1 MRFRV
6 PGYYKQFTCIADRC
20 IDNCCFGG
28 WQIDIDKE
36 TIDYYD
42 TVQGDFGDRLKKYV
56 DKEAGC
62 FTLNNGQCPFLL
74 ENNLCEIYKELGPE
88 HMGLVCTQFP
98 RFTEYYGNIKETGIG
113 MACEEAARIILN
125 DSTPFILEETD
136 IDEEEIWGEYDS
148 SLGQSLF
155 ILRDKIMSMLD
166 DTSLSLSDKLCVILD
181 KCDYLQNLINNNNY
195 DEIRKFCS
203 VIDLIKDIKANSLKQ
218 DTSTSIITSN
228 DNSKPDNRV
237 IKAINMKIWW
247 AYLDL
252 EPLNSQWQEL
262 SSNAY
267 DYLYE
272 NNDEV
277 CCTPYDNYLLEIYL
291 TRLTKYYV
299 YRYMLKASFDHNLTG
314 KAQLIVSN
322 LIILK
327 DLFIFRK
334 GKDSN
339 QDDEKIL
346 MDIIHIF
353 SRETEYSEDNIS
365 DLYDSFI
372 FDDVFSCKSLTNAA
386 RGI

>member
-36 TIDYYD
+36 TIDFYD

-62 FTLNNGQCPFLL
+62 FNLNNGQCPFLL
-74 ENNLCEIYKELGPE
+74 KNNLCEIYKELGPE

-203 VIDLIKDIKANSLKQ
+203 DIDLIKDIKASSLKQ

-277 CCTPYDNYLLEIYL
+277 CCPPYDNDLLEIYL

-322 LIILK
+322 LVIIK
-327 DLFIFRK
+327 DLFIFKK
-334 GKDSN
+334 GRDSN
-339 QDDEKIL
+339 QDDKKIL

-353 SRETEYSEDNIS
+353 SREIEYSEDNIS

-372 FDDVFSCKSLTNAA
+372 FDDVFSCKTLTNAA
-386 RGI
+386 RRI

>member
-36 TIDYYD
+36 TIDFYD

-277 CCTPYDNYLLEIYL
+277 CCPPYDNYLLEIYL

>member
-203 VIDLIKDIKANSLKQ
+203 DIDLIKDIKASSLKQ

-272 NNDEV
+272 NSDEV
-277 CCTPYDNYLLEIYL
+277 CCPPYDNYLLEIYL

-334 GKDSN
+334 GKDAN

>member
-36 TIDYYD
+36 TIDFYD

-62 FTLNNGQCPFLL
+62 FNLNNGQCPFLL
-74 ENNLCEIYKELGPE
+74 KNNLCEIYKELGPE

-203 VIDLIKDIKANSLKQ
+203 DIDLIKDIKANSLKQ

-252 EPLNSQWQEL
+252 EPLNSLWQEL
-262 SSNAY
+262 SSNTY
-267 DYLYE
+267 DYQYE
-272 NNDEV
+272 NSDEV

-327 DLFIFRK
+327 DIFIFRK

-339 QDDEKIL
+339 QDDKKIL

-353 SRETEYSEDNIS
+353 SREIEYSEDNIS

>member
-36 TIDYYD
+36 TIDFYD

-74 ENNLCEIYKELGPE
+74 KNNLCEIYKELGPE

-277 CCTPYDNYLLEIYL
+277 CCPPYDNYLLEIYL

>member
-36 TIDYYD
+36 TIDFYD

-62 FTLNNGQCPFLL
+62 FNLNNGQCPFLL
-74 ENNLCEIYKELGPE
+74 KNNLCEIYKELGPE

-203 VIDLIKDIKANSLKQ
+203 VIDLIKDIKASSLKQ

-277 CCTPYDNYLLEIYL
+277 CCPPYDNYLLEIYL

>member
-36 TIDYYD
+36 TIDFYD

-74 ENNLCEIYKELGPE
+74 KNNLCEIYKELGPE

-203 VIDLIKDIKANSLKQ
+203 DIDLIKDIKASSLKQ

-252 EPLNSQWQEL
+252 EPLNSQWHEL

-272 NNDEV
+272 NSDEV

-322 LIILK
+322 LVIIK

-334 GKDSN
+334 GRDSN
-339 QDDEKIL
+339 QDDKKIL

-353 SRETEYSEDNIS
+353 SREIEYSEDNIS

>member
-62 FTLNNGQCPFLL
+62 FNLNDGQCPFLL

-203 VIDLIKDIKANSLKQ
+203 DIDLIKDIKANSLKQ

-252 EPLNSQWQEL
+252 EPLNSQWQEF

-277 CCTPYDNYLLEIYL
+277 CCPPYDNYLLEIYL

-322 LIILK
+322 LVIIK
-327 DLFIFRK
+327 DLFIFKKER
-334 GKDSN
+334 DSN
-339 QDDEKIL
+339 QDDKKIL

-353 SRETEYSEDNIS
+353 SREIEYSEDNIS

-372 FDDVFSCKSLTNAA
+372 FDDVFSCKTLTNAA
-386 RGI
+386 RRI

>member
-36 TIDYYD
+36 TIDFYD

-62 FTLNNGQCPFLL
+62 FKLNNGQCPFLL

-125 DSTPFILEETD
+125 DSTPFVLEETD

-203 VIDLIKDIKANSLKQ
+203 VIDLIKDIKANSLKK

-277 CCTPYDNYLLEIYL
+277 CCPPYDNYLLEIYL

-327 DLFIFRK
+327 DIFIFRK

-339 QDDEKIL
+339 QDDKKIL

-353 SRETEYSEDNIS
+353 SREIEYSEDNIS

>member
-277 CCTPYDNYLLEIYL
+277 CCPPYDNYLLEIYL

>member
-1 MRFRV
+1 MKLRV
-6 PGYYKQFTCIADRC
+6 PGYYKHFTCIADKC

-28 WQIDIDKE
+28 WQIDIDEE

-62 FTLNNGQCPFLL
+62 FKLNNGQCPFLL
-74 ENNLCEIYKELGPE
+74 SNNLCEIYKELGPE

-228 DNSKPDNRV
+228 DNRKPDNRV

-272 NNDEV
+272 NSDEV
-277 CCTPYDNYLLEIYL
+277 CCPPYDNYLLEIYL

-353 SRETEYSEDNIS
+353 SREIEYSEDNIS

>member
-1 MRFRV
+1 MKLRV

-74 ENNLCEIYKELGPE
+74 NNNLCEIYKELGPE

-148 SLGQSLF
+148 NLGQSLF

-272 NNDEV
+272 NSDEV
-277 CCTPYDNYLLEIYL
+277 CCPPYDNYLLEIYL

-339 QDDEKIL
+339 QDDKKIL

-353 SRETEYSEDNIS
+353 SREIEYSEDNIS

>member
-36 TIDYYD
+36 TIDFYD

-203 VIDLIKDIKANSLKQ
+203 VIDLIKDIKANSLKK

-272 NNDEV
+272 NSDEV

>member
-36 TIDYYD
+36 TIDFYD
-42 TVQGDFGDRLKKYV
+42 TVQGDFGDRLKQYV

-62 FTLNNGQCPFLL
+62 FNLNNGQCPFLL
-74 ENNLCEIYKELGPE
+74 KNNLCEIYKELGPE

-262 SSNAY
+262 SRNTY

>member
-36 TIDYYD
+36 TIDFYD

-62 FTLNNGQCPFLL
+62 FKLNNGQCPFLL
-74 ENNLCEIYKELGPE
+74 KNNLCEIYKELGPE

-252 EPLNSQWQEL
+252 EPLNNKWQEL
-262 SSNAY
+262 SSNTY

-272 NNDEV
+272 NSDEV

-339 QDDEKIL
+339 QDDKKIL

-353 SRETEYSEDNIS
+353 SREIEYSEDNIS

>member
-74 ENNLCEIYKELGPE
+74 NNNLCEIYKELGPE

-125 DSTPFILEETD
+125 DSTPFVLEETD

-272 NNDEV
+272 NSDEV
-277 CCTPYDNYLLEIYL
+277 CCPPYDNDLLEIYL
-291 TRLTKYYV
+291 TQLTKYYV

-339 QDDEKIL
+339 QDDKKIL

-353 SRETEYSEDNIS
+353 SREIEYSEDNIS

>member
-36 TIDYYD
+36 TIDFYD
-42 TVQGDFGDRLKKYV
+42 TVQGNFGDRLKKYV

-203 VIDLIKDIKANSLKQ
+203 VIDLIKDIKANPLKK

-272 NNDEV
+272 NSDEV
-277 CCTPYDNYLLEIYL
+277 CCPPYDNYLLEIYL

>member
-1 MRFRV
+1 MKFRV

-36 TIDYYD
+36 TIDFYD

-62 FTLNNGQCPFLL
+62 FNLNNGQCPFLL
-74 ENNLCEIYKELGPE
+74 KNNLCEIYKELGPE

-262 SSNAY
+262 SRNTY

-353 SRETEYSEDNIS
+353 SKEIEYSEDNIS

>member
-36 TIDYYD
+36 TIDFYD

-62 FTLNNGQCPFLL
+62 FNLNNGQCPFLL
-74 ENNLCEIYKELGPE
+74 KNNLCEIYKELGPE

-203 VIDLIKDIKANSLKQ
+203 DIDLIKDIKANSLKQ

>member
-195 DEIRKFCS
+195 NEIRKFCS
-203 VIDLIKDIKANSLKQ
+203 DIDLIKDIKASSLKQ
-218 DTSTSIITSN
+218 DTSTSIITLN

-277 CCTPYDNYLLEIYL
+277 CCPPYDNYLLEIYL

>member
-36 TIDYYD
+36 TIDFYD

-62 FTLNNGQCPFLL
+62 FNLNNGQCPFLL
-74 ENNLCEIYKELGPE
+74 NNNLCEIYKELGPE

-125 DSTPFILEETD
+125 DSTPFVLEETD

-148 SLGQSLF
+148 NLGQSLF

-166 DTSLSLSDKLCVILD
+166 DTSLSLSNKLCVILD

-195 DEIRKFCS
+195 DEIRKFFS
-203 VIDLIKDIKANSLKQ
+203 DVNLSEDIKASSLKQ

-272 NNDEV
+272 NSDEV
-277 CCTPYDNYLLEIYL
+277 CCPPYDNDLLEIYL
-291 TRLTKYYV
+291 TQLTKYYV

-339 QDDEKIL
+339 QDDKKIL

-353 SRETEYSEDNIS
+353 SREIEYSEDNIS

>member
-36 TIDYYD
+36 TIDFYD

-62 FTLNNGQCPFLL
+62 FNLNNGQCPFLL
-74 ENNLCEIYKELGPE
+74 KNNLCEIYKELGPE

-166 DTSLSLSDKLCVILD
+166 DTSLSLPDKLCVILD

-195 DEIRKFCS
+195 NEIRKFCS
-203 VIDLIKDIKANSLKQ
+203 DIDLIKDIKASSLKQ

-277 CCTPYDNYLLEIYL
+277 CCPPYDNYLLEIYL

-339 QDDEKIL
+339 QDDKKIL

-353 SRETEYSEDNIS
+353 SREIEYSEDNIS

>member
-36 TIDYYD
+36 TIDFYD

-62 FTLNNGQCPFLL
+62 FNLNNGQCPFLL
-74 ENNLCEIYKELGPE
+74 KNNLCEIYKELGPE

-262 SSNAY
+262 SRNTY

>member
-1 MRFRV
+1 
-6 PGYYKQFTCIADRC
+6 
-20 IDNCCFGG
+20 
-28 WQIDIDKE
+28 
-36 TIDYYD
+36 
-42 TVQGDFGDRLKKYV
+42 
-56 DKEAGC
+56 
-62 FTLNNGQCPFLL
+62 
-74 ENNLCEIYKELGPE
+74 
-88 HMGLVCTQFP
+88 
-98 RFTEYYGNIKETGIG
+98 
-113 MACEEAARIILN
+113 
-125 DSTPFILEETD
+125 
-136 IDEEEIWGEYDS
+136 
-148 SLGQSLF
+148 
-155 ILRDKIMSMLD
+155 
-166 DTSLSLSDKLCVILD
+166 
-181 KCDYLQNLINNNNY
+181 
-195 DEIRKFCS
+195 
-203 VIDLIKDIKANSLKQ
+203 
-218 DTSTSIITSN
+218 
-228 DNSKPDNRV
+228 
-237 IKAINMKIWW
+237 MKIWW

-277 CCTPYDNYLLEIYL
+277 CCPPYDNYLLEIYL

-327 DLFIFRK
+327 DLFIFSK

-339 QDDEKIL
+339 QDDKKIL

-353 SRETEYSEDNIS
+353 SREIEYSEDNIS

-386 RGI
+386 RRI

>member
-36 TIDYYD
+36 TIDFYD
-42 TVQGDFGDRLKKYV
+42 TVQGNFGDRLKKYV

-62 FTLNNGQCPFLL
+62 FNLNNGQCPFLL

-203 VIDLIKDIKANSLKQ
+203 VIDLIKDIKASSLKQ

-272 NNDEV
+272 NSDEV
-277 CCTPYDNYLLEIYL
+277 CCPPYDNYLLEIYL

-339 QDDEKIL
+339 QDDKKIL

-353 SRETEYSEDNIS
+353 SREIEYSEDNIS

>member
-1 MRFRV
+1 MKLRV

-62 FTLNNGQCPFLL
+62 FNLNNGQCPFLL
-74 ENNLCEIYKELGPE
+74 NNNLCEIYKELGPE

-203 VIDLIKDIKANSLKQ
+203 DIDLIKDIKASSLKQ

-272 NNDEV
+272 NSDEV
-277 CCTPYDNYLLEIYL
+277 CCPPYDNYLLEIYL

>member
-36 TIDYYD
+36 TIDFYD

-62 FTLNNGQCPFLL
+62 FNLNNGQCPFLL
-74 ENNLCEIYKELGPE
+74 KNNLCEIYKELGPE

-277 CCTPYDNYLLEIYL
+277 CCPPYDNYLLEIYL

-353 SRETEYSEDNIS
+353 SREIEYSEDNIS

>member
-36 TIDYYD
+36 TIDFYD

-62 FTLNNGQCPFLL
+62 FNLNNGQCPFLL
-74 ENNLCEIYKELGPE
+74 KNNLCEIYKELGPE

-277 CCTPYDNYLLEIYL
+277 CCPPYDNYLLEIYL

-339 QDDEKIL
+339 QDDKKIL

-353 SRETEYSEDNIS
+353 SREIEYSEDNIS

>member
-36 TIDYYD
+36 TIDFYD

-62 FTLNNGQCPFLL
+62 FNLNNGQCPFLL
-74 ENNLCEIYKELGPE
+74 KNNLCEIYKELGPE

-203 VIDLIKDIKANSLKQ
+203 VIDLIKDIKASSLKQ

-262 SSNAY
+262 SSNTY

-272 NNDEV
+272 NSNEV
-277 CCTPYDNYLLEIYL
+277 CSPPYDNYLLEIYL

>member
-36 TIDYYD
+36 TIDFYD

-62 FTLNNGQCPFLL
+62 FNLNNGQCPFLL
-74 ENNLCEIYKELGPE
+74 KNNLCEIYKELGPE

-203 VIDLIKDIKANSLKQ
+203 VIDLIKDIKASSLKQ

-272 NNDEV
+272 NSDEV

-353 SRETEYSEDNIS
+353 SREIEYSEDNIS

>member
-1 MRFRV
+1 MKLRV

-62 FTLNNGQCPFLL
+62 FNLNNGQCPFLL

-195 DEIRKFCS
+195 NEIRKFCS
-203 VIDLIKDIKANSLKQ
+203 DIDLIKDIKASSLKQ
-218 DTSTSIITSN
+218 DTSTSIITLN

-277 CCTPYDNYLLEIYL
+277 CCPPYDNYLLEIYL

>member
-36 TIDYYD
+36 TIDFYD

-62 FTLNNGQCPFLL
+62 FNLNNGQCPFLL
-74 ENNLCEIYKELGPE
+74 KNNLCEIYKELGPE

-277 CCTPYDNYLLEIYL
+277 CCPPYDNYLLEIYL

-327 DLFIFRK
+327 DLFIFSK

>member
-36 TIDYYD
+36 TIDFYD

-62 FTLNNGQCPFLL
+62 FNLNNGQCPFLL
-74 ENNLCEIYKELGPE
+74 KNNLCEIYKELGPE

-203 VIDLIKDIKANSLKQ
+203 DIDLIKDIKANSLKQ

-272 NNDEV
+272 NSDEV
-277 CCTPYDNYLLEIYL
+277 CCPPYDNYLLEIYL

>member
-166 DTSLSLSDKLCVILD
+166 DTSLSLSNKLCVILD

-203 VIDLIKDIKANSLKQ
+203 VIDLIKDIKASSLKQ

-277 CCTPYDNYLLEIYL
+277 CCPPYDNYLLEIYL

-327 DLFIFRK
+327 DIFIFRK

>member
-36 TIDYYD
+36 TIDFYD

-62 FTLNNGQCPFLL
+62 FNLNNGQCPFLL
-74 ENNLCEIYKELGPE
+74 KNNLCEIYKELGPE

-203 VIDLIKDIKANSLKQ
+203 VIDLIKDIKASSLKQ

-272 NNDEV
+272 NSDEV
-277 CCTPYDNYLLEIYL
+277 CCPPYDNYLLEIYL

>member
-36 TIDYYD
+36 TIDFYD

-252 EPLNSQWQEL
+252 EPLNSQWQKL

-272 NNDEV
+272 NTDEV
-277 CCTPYDNYLLEIYL
+277 CCPPYDNYLLEIYL

>member
-1 MRFRV
+1 MKFRV

-62 FTLNNGQCPFLL
+62 VTLNNGQCPFLL
-74 ENNLCEIYKELGPE
+74 KNNLCEIYKELGPE

-195 DEIRKFCS
+195 DEIRKFCND
-203 VIDLIKDIKANSLKQ
+203 IDLIKDIKANSLKQ

-277 CCTPYDNYLLEIYL
+277 CCPPYDNYLLEIYL

-339 QDDEKIL
+339 QDDKKIL

>member
-62 FTLNNGQCPFLL
+62 FNLNNGQCPFLL
-74 ENNLCEIYKELGPE
+74 KNNLCEIYKELGPE

-262 SSNAY
+262 SRNTY

-272 NNDEV
+272 NSDEV

-339 QDDEKIL
+339 QDDKKIL

-353 SRETEYSEDNIS
+353 SREIEYSEDNIS

>member
-36 TIDYYD
+36 TIDFYD

-62 FTLNNGQCPFLL
+62 FNLNNGQCPFLL
-74 ENNLCEIYKELGPE
+74 KNNLCEIYKELGPE

-272 NNDEV
+272 NSDEV
-277 CCTPYDNYLLEIYL
+277 CCPPYDNYLLEIYL

-339 QDDEKIL
+339 QDDKKIL

-353 SRETEYSEDNIS
+353 SREIEYSEDNIS

>member
-36 TIDYYD
+36 TIDFYD

-203 VIDLIKDIKANSLKQ
+203 DVNLSEDIKASSLKQ

-262 SSNAY
+262 SSNTY

-272 NNDEV
+272 NSDEV

-339 QDDEKIL
+339 QDDKKIL

-353 SRETEYSEDNIS
+353 SREIEYSEDNIS